1 MRNLMKTALASALIL
16 SGCASGKNYANPH
29 LSQLK
34 GQHILTLVDR
44 ADFADVCVRE
54 DGSKV
59 YYLQNSAK
67 SGEPGRA
74 CEETASGKLN
84 AVSFVTDETGD
95 APVANYEPMFDGGI
109 LMNILA
115 AADLIKKLKNPSLV
129 YLYEDKIYQTKKGV
143 TINLADITQMRK
155 SPYQI
160 LGAIPKNPF
169 SAIVIPFMFVLAAF
183 VFYVLIFIA
192 KCVLRAFDK
201 DVNLSYFCNL
211 AVFSQ
216 TSVINIYFI
225 SKSDYTAVREYFA
238 SKLGTD
244 VANAPWTIKFYDPRN
259 LNQL

>member
-1 MRNLMKTALASALIL
+1 MSRNYDENSLVLQDDFYRIAV
-16 SGCASGKNYANPH
+16 GCAFLLGINLSMIFLIFFSG
-29 LSQLK
+29 
-34 GQHILTLVDR
+34 IVDWPSGPLWEVFR
-44 ADFADVCVRE
+44 AEAMR
-54 DGSKV
+54 DG
-59 YYLQNSAK
+59 
-67 SGEPGRA
+67 RF
-74 CEETASGKLN
+74 
-84 AVSFVTDETGD
+84 VS
-95 APVANYEPMFDGGI
+95 MFIAGI
-109 LMNILA
+109 FMNILA

-129 YLYEDKIYQTKKGV
+129 YLYEDKIFQTKKGV

-160 LGAIPKNPF
+160 LGAIPKNPL

-244 VANAPWTIKFYDPRN
+244 VANAPWTIKFYDSRS
-259 LNQL
+259 LQRV

>member
-1 MRNLMKTALASALIL
+1 MSRNYDENSLVLQDDFYRIAV
-16 SGCASGKNYANPH
+16 GCAFLLGINLSMIFLIFFSG
-29 LSQLK
+29 
-34 GQHILTLVDR
+34 IVDWQSGPLWEVFR
-44 ADFADVCVRE
+44 AEAMR
-54 DGSKV
+54 DG
-59 YYLQNSAK
+59 
-67 SGEPGRA
+67 RF
-74 CEETASGKLN
+74 
-84 AVSFVTDETGD
+84 VS
-95 APVANYEPMFDGGI
+95 MFIAGI
-109 LMNILA
+109 FMNILA

-129 YLYEDKIYQTKKGV
+129 YLYEDKIFQTKKGV

-160 LGAIPKNPF
+160 LGAIPKNPL

-225 SKSDYTAVREYFA
+225 SKSDYAAVREYFA

>member
-1 MRNLMKTALASALIL
+1 MKAALASALIL
-16 SGCASGKNYANPH
+16 SGCASGKNYANPR
-29 LSQLK
+29 LAQLK

-67 SGEPGRA
+67 SGEPMF
-74 CEETASGKLN
+74 AS
-84 AVSFVTDETGD
+84 
-95 APVANYEPMFDGGI
+95 GI

-129 YLYEDKIYQTKKGV
+129 YLYEDKIFQTKKGI
-143 TINLADITQMRK
+143 TINLTDVREMRK

-160 LGAIPKNPF
+160 LGAIPKNPL

-183 VFYVLIFIA
+183 IFYALIFIA

-211 AVFSQ
+211 ALFSQ

-225 SKSDYTAVREYFA
+225 SKSDYAAVREYFA
-238 SKLGTD
+238 AKLGAD
-244 VANAPWTIKFYDPRN
+244 IEDAPWTIKFYDARN
-259 LNQL
+259 IQQPQI

>member
-1 MRNLMKTALASALIL
+1 MSRNYDENSLVLQDDFYRIAV
-16 SGCASGKNYANPH
+16 GCAFLLGINLSMIFLIFFSG
-29 LSQLK
+29 
-34 GQHILTLVDR
+34 IVDWQSGPLWEVFR
-44 ADFADVCVRE
+44 AEAMR
-54 DGSKV
+54 DG
-59 YYLQNSAK
+59 
-67 SGEPGRA
+67 RF
-74 CEETASGKLN
+74 
-84 AVSFVTDETGD
+84 VS
-95 APVANYEPMFDGGI
+95 MFIAGI
-109 LMNILA
+109 FMNILA

-129 YLYEDKIYQTKKGV
+129 YLYEDKIFQTKKGV

-160 LGAIPKNPF
+160 LGAIPKNPL

-183 VFYVLIFIA
+183 VFYALIFFA
-192 KCVLRAFDK
+192 RCVLRAFDK

>member
-1 MRNLMKTALASALIL
+1 MNRNYDENPLVLQDDFYRIAA
-16 SGCASGKNYANPH
+16 GCAFLLGINLSMIFLIFFSG
-29 LSQLK
+29 
-34 GQHILTLVDR
+34 IVDWQSGPLWEVFR
-44 ADFADVCVRE
+44 AEAMRDGRFA
-54 DGSKV
+54 S
-59 YYLQNSAK
+59 
-67 SGEPGRA
+67 
-74 CEETASGKLN
+74 
-84 AVSFVTDETGD
+84 
-95 APVANYEPMFDGGI
+95 MFIAGI
-109 LMNILA
+109 FMNILA

-129 YLYEDKIYQTKKGV
+129 YLYEDKIFQTKKGV
-143 TINLADITQMRK
+143 TINLADIVQMRK

-160 LGAIPKNPF
+160 LGAIPKNPL

-183 VFYVLIFIA
+183 VFYALIFIA

-225 SKSDYTAVREYFA
+225 SKSDYAAVREYFA

-244 VANAPWTIKFYDPRN
+244 VANAPWTVKFYDSRN

>member
-1 MRNLMKTALASALIL
+1 MSRNYDENPLVLQDDFYRIAA
-16 SGCASGKNYANPH
+16 GCAFLLGINLSMIFLIFFSG
-29 LSQLK
+29 
-34 GQHILTLVDR
+34 IVDWQSGPLWEVFR
-44 ADFADVCVRE
+44 AEAMR
-54 DGSKV
+54 DG
-59 YYLQNSAK
+59 
-67 SGEPGRA
+67 RF
-74 CEETASGKLN
+74 
-84 AVSFVTDETGD
+84 VS
-95 APVANYEPMFDGGI
+95 MFIAGI
-109 LMNILA
+109 FMNILA

-129 YLYEDKIYQTKKGV
+129 YLYEDKIFQTKKGV

-160 LGAIPKNPF
+160 LGAIPKNPL

-225 SKSDYTAVREYFA
+225 SKPDYTAVREYFA

>member
-1 MRNLMKTALASALIL
+1 MSRNYDENSLVLQDDFYRIAV
-16 SGCASGKNYANPH
+16 GCAFLLGINLSMIFLIFFSG
-29 LSQLK
+29 
-34 GQHILTLVDR
+34 IVDWQSGPLWEVFR
-44 ADFADVCVRE
+44 AEAMRDGRFVSMFIADI
-54 DGSKV
+54 
-59 YYLQNSAK
+59 
-67 SGEPGRA
+67 
-74 CEETASGKLN
+74 
-84 AVSFVTDETGD
+84 F
-95 APVANYEPMFDGGI
+95 
-109 LMNILA
+109 MNILA

-129 YLYEDKIYQTKKGV
+129 YLYEDKIFQTKKGV

-160 LGAIPKNPF
+160 LGAIPKNPL

-244 VANAPWTIKFYDPRN
+244 VANAPWTVKFYDSRN

>member
-1 MRNLMKTALASALIL
+1 MNRNYDENPLIL
-16 SGCASGKNYANPH
+16 QDDFYRITAGCAFLLSINLSMIFLIFFSGV
-29 LSQLK
+29 
-34 GQHILTLVDR
+34 VDWQSGPFWEVFR
-44 ADFADVCVRE
+44 AEAMR
-54 DGSKV
+54 DG
-59 YYLQNSAK
+59 
-67 SGEPGRA
+67 RF
-74 CEETASGKLN
+74 
-84 AVSFVTDETGD
+84 VS
-95 APVANYEPMFDGGI
+95 MFIAGI
-109 LMNILA
+109 FMNILA

-129 YLYEDKIYQTKKGV
+129 YLYEDKIFQTKKGV
-143 TINLADITQMRK
+143 TINLADIAQMRK

-160 LGAIPKNPF
+160 LGAIPKNPL

-183 VFYVLIFIA
+183 VFYALIFFA
-192 KCVLRAFDK
+192 RCVLRAFDK

-225 SKSDYTAVREYFA
+225 SKSDYAAVREYFA